1 MAHTRLHSNTISNDR
16 SPETDTTSCS
26 NLPRRNSEGPP
37 SSPPDTGKQVDL
49 PGHLSLQHFPDS
61 RKKPPA
67 SDAHNNASMAK
78 TSSSL
83 SLPTPVAAPE
93 VPYNETARAAVIP
106 KKEAS
111 PIISSQESNGLIN
124 TKTTPVETAA
134 ATNITDAHASN
145 SSENE
150 DINGS
155 SNNHSSSSFNQPSPH
170 VSDGT
175 EESASEGEH
184 SIATAVRKESISEKR
199 NQEFH
204 SLFRTVPADDS
215 LIEDYGCA
223 LQKEILVQGRI
234 YISENYLC
242 FNANIFGWVTNFVIA
257 FSDIV
262 DIEKRTTAIF
272 IPNAIQISTLH
283 AKYTFASFLAR
294 DQAFDLIVDVWRY
307 SRPLGNRSSD
317 TSINDT
323 TTSQNDLEEQSSEHD
338 DEDTTDI
345 DDSDYT
351 SSGTETEHEDS
362 NPPSPL
368 PTTHSSSKK
377 MHLKESLRQRSSSA
391 GTKNSGIDDTN
402 NKTAPVSPPNAVKNK
417 SPHPT
422 ESTRPVKSAPA
433 AQSTQTKQIKE
444 KTECVCAG
452 TGEHYPNIIMDQV
465 YSGSIETIQN
475 LLYTCGFMK
484 EFLAENEKATDVNMG
499 EWNKSEETKK
509 QTRKSSYIKQLNGS
523 IGPKQT
529 QCLQTEE
536 FTMLTTTQT
545 PDVPSGNS
553 FLVKT
558 RTCLTWAGYGKVR
571 VLVTAAVDFTKSS
584 WLKST
589 IEKSSI
595 DGQVTYYKHLDAA
608 VKRYMKKHP
617 SEFSID
623 GTHYKGRKNKGKK
636 HRRKQ
641 RKDDYAMRKNES
653 PDDRAYKS
661 AGAQLLGKI
670 TEGLKVLF
678 EVIGG
683 IFTTSHLTLFCLT
696 TMVCIN
702 LYTAWKM
709 KDVEHHLHGAILA
722 SERNGSG
729 ILFPSNGRQHHSIED
744 SLERMYHDEL
754 WKWLKSLDTNRP
766 DHGVNAASFT
776 SDGDFSPDDD
786 VDTNTSSDQQI
797 LALARM
803 IQQAEKNIGQASRVM
818 EKHRHRIEKT
828 SPDPSLV

>member
-1 MAHTRLHSNTISNDR
+1 MAHTRLHSNTVSNDCP
-16 SPETDTTSCS
+16 PETDTASCS
-26 NLPRRNSEGPP
+26 NLPRRNS
-37 SSPPDTGKQVDL
+37 SPTTPLDYKQDEL
-49 PGHLSLQHFPDS
+49 PAHLSLKHFPES
-61 RKKPPA
+61 RKNPTP
-67 SDAHNNASMAK
+67 SDTQNKASMAK

-106 KKEAS
+106 KKDAHS
-111 PIISSQESNGLIN
+111 INSNGLVN
-124 TKTTPVETAA
+124 TKTTPVATAA
-134 ATNITDAHASN
+134 TTTANTTDTHTNN

-150 DINGS
+150 DSNVS
-155 SNNHSSSSFNQPSPH
+155 STNHSASSFKQRSRH
-170 VSDGT
+170 VSDAT

-184 SIATAVRKESISEKR
+184 SIATAMRKESISEKR

-204 SLFRTVPADDS
+204 SLFRNVPADDY

-223 LQKEILVQGRI
+223 LQKEILVQGRV
-234 YISENYLC
+234 YVSENYLC
-242 FNANIFGWVTNFVIA
+242 FNANIFGWVTNFVVA

-272 IPNAIQISTLH
+272 IPNAIQVSTLH
-283 AKYTFASFLAR
+283 AKHTFASFLSR

-307 SRPLGNRSSD
+307 SRPLANRSSD

-323 TTSQNDLEEQSSEHD
+323 STSQNEDAGQSSGLD

-351 SSGTETEHEDS
+351 YSGTETEHGDS

-368 PTTHSSSKK
+368 PTTH
-377 MHLKESLRQRSSSA
+377 LKESLRQRSSST

-402 NKTAPVSPPNAVKNK
+402 NKTAPVPPPNAINNK
-417 SPHPT
+417 SSHPN
-422 ESTRPVKSAPA
+422 ESAQTVKSAPA

-444 KTECVCAG
+444 KTECVCAN
-452 TGEHYPNIIMDQV
+452 TGEHYSNIIMDQV

-484 EFLAENEKATDVNMG
+484 EFLADNEKSTDVNMG
-499 EWNKSEETKK
+499 EWNKSEETNM
-509 QTRKSSYIKQLNGS
+509 QTRKSSYVKQLNGS

-529 QCLQTEE
+529 QCLQTEQVIHSDFKE
-536 FTMLTTTQT
+536 SFTMLTTTQT

-553 FLVKT
+553 FSVKT
-558 RTCLTWAGYGKVR
+558 RTCLTWAGYGRVR
-571 VLVTAAVDFTKSS
+571 ILVTATVDFTKSS
-584 WLKST
+584 WIKST

-608 VKRYMKKHP
+608 VRRYMKKHP
-617 SEFSID
+617 SEFSVD

-636 HRRKQ
+636 HRRKH
-641 RKDDYAMRKNES
+641 RKDDYANRKDEKS
-653 PDDRAYKS
+653 DDKGNKS
-661 AGAQLLGKI
+661 TIAQLLDKM
-670 TEGLKVLF
+670 TEGLNILF
-678 EVIGG
+678 ETIGG
-683 IFTTSHLTLFCLT
+683 IFTTPHLTLFCLT

-722 SERNGSG
+722 GGTNGSG
-729 ILFPSNGRQHHSIED
+729 ILLPANRRQLYSIDE
-744 SLERMYHDEL
+744 SLEKMYHDEL

-766 DHGVNAASFT
+766 VQGDDNAASST
-776 SDGDFSPDDD
+776 SDGDFSLGDDM
-786 VDTNTSSDQQI
+786 DTNTSSDQQI
-797 LALARM
+797 LALAKM
-803 IQQAEKNIGQASRVM
+803 VQQAEKNIGQASRVM
-818 EKHRHRIEKT
+818 EKHRRRIEKA
-828 SPDPSLV
+828 SPDSSLD